1 MNQAVLFSMT
11 EAERALIA
19 ETEKA
24 ALRALEEDALLA
36 LETRIRRAR
45 NKYVGLYRRVA
56 SSRVG
61 QLGGRG
67 FASPKNQRNRDKA
80 EIFERALAR
89 VCRQV
94 GVVAK
99 QAADELRAER
109 LEAAR
114 RTTPQPP
121 VRPGAGAD
129 TNDTGRLVPHEK
141 TTGGVKK
148 DASARATGARRQAKR
163 DSR

>member
-1 MNQAVLFSMT
+1 MNQAILFSMT
-11 EAERALIA
+11 EAERALVA

-45 NKYVGLYRRVA
+45 NKYVGLYRRTA

-61 QLGGRG
+61 ELGGRG

-80 EIFERALAR
+80 EVFERALGR
-89 VCRQV
+89 VSRQV

-99 QAADELRAER
+99 LAADELRTQR

-114 RTTPQPP
+114 RPTHPP
-121 VRPGAGAD
+121 VQPAPAGAV
-129 TNDTGRLVPHEK
+129 NDPGRPVPHAK

-148 DASARATGARRQAKR
+148 DASTRAQGAKRQAKR